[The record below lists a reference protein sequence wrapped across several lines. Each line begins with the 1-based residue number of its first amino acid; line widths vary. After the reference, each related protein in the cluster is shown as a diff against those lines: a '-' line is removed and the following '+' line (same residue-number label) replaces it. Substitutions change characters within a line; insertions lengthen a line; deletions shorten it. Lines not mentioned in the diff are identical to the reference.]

1 MRLRRILLALV
12 ILCSAALYLSEFVGY
27 TTLHQT
33 AIDLRFWRR
42 WTGGQETPDPQ
53 RLPQQP
59 RDLGEIEED
68 ISVRDHQDGGVAP
81 GLEDQSAGDSGLDL
95 AAGDN
100 GDLRTEMPTP
110 SSRCSCEYE
119 ARTLEL
125 RTPYMQGDDV
135 ESLQNALRVL
145 GYYHG
150 PVNGIYT
157 PETAEA
163 VRQLQKSQALT
174 VDGIVGKKTVD
185 AIGALIYTDLPN
197 ESEMDVAEY
206 AATPVGPSSTPVN
219 PIIVVDLD
227 ARRLTVYSE
236 GKPFKS
242 YPVAI
247 GKPSTPTP
255 TGNWKITDK
264 GMWGGGFGTRWM
276 GLNIPWGRYGIHG
289 TNRPSS
295 IGTAASQ
302 GCIRMFNQHVEELY
316 RWVSWGTPVKIVSG
330 GFGDM
335 GWYRPSLS
343 RGSTGAPVKEVQCQL
358 RDFGYYTGGLD
369 GIFGYQTEQALKRFQ
384 EDHGLNVTGIVD
396 QKTYDALGIFLMD

>member
-95 AAGDN
+95 DAGDS

-163 VRQLQKSQALT
+163 IRQLQKSQALT

-185 AIGALIYTDLPN
+185 AIGALIYTDSPN

-264 GMWGGGFGTRWM
+264 GMWGGGFALMDGLTYLGAGM
-276 GLNIPWGRYGIHG
+276 GSMAPIGRVYWDSRQRLYQDVQSACRGVTG
-289 TNRPSS
+289 GLVGALQSRSS
-295 IGTAASQ
+295 VADLET
-302 GCIRMFNQHVEELY
+302 
-316 RWVSWGTPVKIVSG
+316 WVG
-330 GFGDM
+330 
-335 GWYRPSLS
+335 RPSLAADRQGLLLRRCMPAQRLRGITQEALTAYLDIKLS
-343 RGSTGAPVKEVQCQL
+343 R
-358 RDFGYYTGGLD
+358 
-369 GIFGYQTEQALKRFQ
+369 
-384 EDHGLNVTGIVD
+384 H
-396 QKTYDALGIFLMD
+396 